1 MVLKHTGQSSP
12 LEQTGERQFY
22 ALIETSG
29 SNKDHD
35 DAKLEGLLEYLLE
48 SGIVSDGVLAQ
59 DATQVGSLWQLREG
73 IPEAAGK
80 LGKTYKYD
88 VSLPVSGMYGPSAV
102 RSSSL
107 TAQTSSSTRVSGCA
121 RPVSRKRFISASATA
136 TSATATCSASSRP
149 RLR

>member
-1 MVLKHTGQSSP
+1 MAVLAVPSFASIQTVFSAARERCGEILSAFEFFDQEAHDMVLKHTGQSSP

-35 DAKLEGLLEYLLE
+35 DAKLEGLLEHLLE

-88 VSLPVSGMYGPSAV
+88 VSLPVSGMYGPFA
-102 RSSSL
+102 L
-107 TAQTSSSTRVSGCA
+107 ALPC
-121 RPVSRKRFISASATA
+121 
-136 TSATATCSASSRP
+136 
-149 RLR
+149 